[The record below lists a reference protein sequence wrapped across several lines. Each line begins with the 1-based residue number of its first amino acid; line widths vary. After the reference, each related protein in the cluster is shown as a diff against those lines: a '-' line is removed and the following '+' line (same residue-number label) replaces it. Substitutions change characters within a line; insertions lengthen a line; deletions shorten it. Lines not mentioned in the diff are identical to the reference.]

1 MRAYLHG
8 TKGHAVR
15 NVDSE
20 RGVVQI
26 MGRGEGGGPDQK
38 NIYSVKLLGQDL
50 QGKEW
55 KKIDTLHQKFVPTA
69 LLPPDLFQISNG
81 AIQYSS
87 LVRLRL

>member
-26 MGRGEGGGPDQK
+26 MGRGRGEGGGPDQK
-38 NIYSVKLLGQDL
+38 YIYSVKLLGQDL

-55 KKIDTLHQKFVPTA
+55 KKNRYAPIKIRTNRSPA
-69 LLPPDLFQISNG
+69 P
-81 AIQYSS
+81 
-87 LVRLRL
+87 